1 MLGRIF
7 VIVMTSG
14 TIGDGAALEE
24 HADLSEADV
33 AIQILGTC
41 SHPSPVAA
49 RLGSRAV
56 NFVGESDKVLFDDR
70 LSSCRARARSGVGF
84 PALELAGP
92 RDQIFFDPSELRCGI
107 VTCGGLCPGINNV
120 VRGIVFELTYGYGAR
135 QIFGFRYGY
144 EGLVA
149 ERHPPMRLEPDA
161 VKDIH
166 LQGGTILGTSRGN
179 QDPRT
184 MVDTLERLGIHALF
198 VVGGDGTIRGAM
210 TIAAEIAR
218 RGCSIAVIGVP
229 KTIDNDIHFTDRS
242 FGFES
247 AYSAAVEVIR
257 SAHTEATGAFNGIGL
272 VKLMGRH
279 AGFVAAHA
287 ALASADANV
296 VLVPEIPLSL
306 DGRQGLLR
314 FLEER
319 LAARRHAV
327 IVVAEGA
334 GQDLLDRSS
343 PETDA
348 SGNARLQDIGTF
360 LKRAIEKHFR
370 ELKTELTLKY
380 LDPSYYIR
388 SVPASP
394 SDSVY
399 CWRMARHA
407 VHAAMAGNTQMII
420 GRWHGRFVHVPMALA
435 TRTRKQIDPLDDLW
449 ISVIE
454 ATGQP
459 MSWTA

>member
-1 MLGRIF
+1 
-7 VIVMTSG
+7 
-14 TIGDGAALEE
+14 
-24 HADLSEADV
+24 
-33 AIQILGTC
+33 
-41 SHPSPVAA
+41 
-49 RLGSRAV
+49 
-56 NFVGESDKVLFDDR
+56 
-70 LSSCRARARSGVGF
+70 
-84 PALELAGP
+84 
-92 RDQIFFDPSELRCGI
+92 
-107 VTCGGLCPGINNV
+107 
-120 VRGIVFELTYGYGAR
+120 
-135 QIFGFRYGY
+135 
-144 EGLVA
+144 
-149 ERHPPMRLEPDA
+149 
-161 VKDIH
+161 
-166 LQGGTILGTSRGN
+166 
-179 QDPRT
+179 
-184 MVDTLERLGIHALF
+184 LF

-296 VLVPEIPLSL
+296 VLVPEIPLLL

-334 GQDLLDRSS
+334 GQELLDSS
-343 PETDA
+343 SHETDA

>member
-1 MLGRIF
+1 
-7 VIVMTSG
+7 
-14 TIGDGAALEE
+14 
-24 HADLSEADV
+24 
-33 AIQILGTC
+33 
-41 SHPSPVAA
+41 
-49 RLGSRAV
+49 
-56 NFVGESDKVLFDDR
+56 
-70 LSSCRARARSGVGF
+70 
-84 PALELAGP
+84 
-92 RDQIFFDPSELRCGI
+92 
-107 VTCGGLCPGINNV
+107 
-120 VRGIVFELTYGYGAR
+120 
-135 QIFGFRYGY
+135 
-144 EGLVA
+144 
-149 ERHPPMRLEPDA
+149 
-161 VKDIH
+161 
-166 LQGGTILGTSRGN
+166 
-179 QDPRT
+179 

-370 ELKTELTLKY
+370 EQKTELTLKY

>member
-1 MLGRIF
+1 
-7 VIVMTSG
+7 
-14 TIGDGAALEE
+14 
-24 HADLSEADV
+24 
-33 AIQILGTC
+33 
-41 SHPSPVAA
+41 
-49 RLGSRAV
+49 
-56 NFVGESDKVLFDDR
+56 
-70 LSSCRARARSGVGF
+70 
-84 PALELAGP
+84 
-92 RDQIFFDPSELRCGI
+92 
-107 VTCGGLCPGINNV
+107 
-120 VRGIVFELTYGYGAR
+120 
-135 QIFGFRYGY
+135 
-144 EGLVA
+144 
-149 ERHPPMRLEPDA
+149 
-161 VKDIH
+161 
-166 LQGGTILGTSRGN
+166 
-179 QDPRT
+179 

-334 GQDLLDRSS
+334 GQELLDRSS

-370 ELKTELTLKY
+370 EQKTELTLKY